1 MADGKYL
8 IQGDTEMYTQ
18 SPVIVLQLPE
28 ILKRSEADNFF
39 KDFRPLLEGDRPCVV
54 LDCSLMQSM
63 DSSGVEM
70 LLHCLQETMKRD
82 GDLKLAAVSPAT
94 AVILELMRVDRLFE
108 IFETTEQAVRSF
120 QTFAPAASYQTQP
133 WYAAEGLPDLKI
145 AS

>member
-1 MADGKYL
+1 MS
-8 IQGDTEMYTQ
+8 TQ

-28 ILKRSEADNFF
+28 TFNHREADAFL
-39 KDFRPLLEGDRPCVV
+39 KDFRPVLEDDRPCVV
-54 LDCSLMQSM
+54 VDCSLMQSI
-63 DSSGVEM
+63 DSSGVEI

-82 GDLKLAAVSPAT
+82 GDLKLASVSPAT

-108 IFETTEQAVRSF
+108 IFETTEEAVRSF

-133 WYAAEGLPDLKI
+133 WYAAEGLDLKV